1 MSRLNKEL
9 SKLNMKK
16 NTIPSENGSRHE
28 KNTHHKEE
36 IDNKYS
42 KIKDV

>member
-16 NTIPSENGSRHE
+16 KTQFHQKMDQDMKKIYHQRRNT
-28 KNTHHKEE
+28 
-36 IDNKYS
+36 DNKYS
-42 KIKDV
+42 KN